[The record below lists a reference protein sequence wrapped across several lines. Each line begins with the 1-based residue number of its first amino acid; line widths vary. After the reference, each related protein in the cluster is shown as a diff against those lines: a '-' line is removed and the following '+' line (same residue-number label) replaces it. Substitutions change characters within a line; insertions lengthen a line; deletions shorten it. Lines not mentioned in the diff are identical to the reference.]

1 MSKWALD
8 NVLYRVIHVILMPEK
23 ESKVQSDVLVV
34 RKINK
39 TIYTKFKERALE
51 EHRNVGDAL
60 NQAMAEWLQKQDEL
74 EKPHIEKILSLN
86 GIVKTDNAVR
96 WSEEV
101 DETLYG
107 ESA

>member
-1 MSKWALD
+1 MPD
-8 NVLYRVIHVILMPEK
+8 NVRK
-23 ESKVQSDVLVV
+23 GKNDVLVV

-74 EKPHIEKILSLN
+74 EKPHIERILSLN
-86 GIVKTDNAVR
+86 GIVKTDKAVR

-107 ESA
+107 GSA

>member
-1 MSKWALD
+1 MSD
-8 NVLYRVIHVILMPEK
+8 K
-23 ESKVQSDVLVV
+23 EGKGKNDVLAV

-39 TIYTKFKERALE
+39 AIYNKFRERALE

-60 NQAMAEWLQKQDEL
+60 NQAMAEWLQKQDDQ
-74 EKPHIEKILSLN
+74 EKLHIERILNLN
-86 GIVKTDNAVR
+86 GIVKAKGAVR
-96 WSEEV
+96 WSEEI

>member
-1 MSKWALD
+1 MSD
-8 NVLYRVIHVILMPEK
+8 K
-23 ESKVQSDVLVV
+23 EGKGKNDVLVV

-39 TIYTKFKERALE
+39 AIYNKFRERALE

-60 NQAMAEWLQKQDEL
+60 NQAMAEWLQKQDDQ
-74 EKPHIEKILSLN
+74 EKLHIERILSLN
-86 GIVKTDNAVR
+86 GIVKAKGAVR
-96 WSEEV
+96 WSEEI

>member
-1 MSKWALD
+1 MH
-8 NVLYRVIHVILMPEK
+8 NNEK
-23 ESKVQSDVLVV
+23 EGKNDLLVV

-39 TIYTKFKERALE
+39 VTYNKFRERALE

-60 NQAMAEWLQKQDEL
+60 NQAMIEWLQKQDEQV
-74 EKPHIEKILSLN
+74 KPRIERILNFN
-86 GIVKTDNAVR
+86 GIVKSKKPVK

-107 ESA
+107 EES

>member
-1 MSKWALD
+1 MPD
-8 NVLYRVIHVILMPEK
+8 NKPERK
-23 ESKVQSDVLVV
+23 SDVLVV

-39 TIYTKFKERALE
+39 SLYKKFRERAME

-60 NQAMAEWLQKQDEL
+60 NQAMAEWLKAQDEKKKL
-74 EKPHIEKILSLN
+74 LIEGILNLN
-86 GIVKTDNAVR
+86 GLVKTDGKVR

>member
-1 MSKWALD
+1 MQD
-8 NVLYRVIHVILMPEK
+8 NEREGKNDL
-23 ESKVQSDVLVV
+23 LVV

-39 TIYTKFKERALE
+39 AIYNKFRQRALE

-60 NQAMAEWLQKQDEL
+60 NQAMVEWLQKQDERV
-74 EKPHIEKILSLN
+74 KPRIERILNLN
-86 GIVKTDNAVR
+86 GIVETKIPVK

-107 ESA
+107 EEA

>member
-1 MSKWALD
+1 MSD
-8 NVLYRVIHVILMPEK
+8 K
-23 ESKVQSDVLVV
+23 EGKGKNDVLVV

-39 TIYTKFKERALE
+39 AIYNKFRERALE

-60 NQAMAEWLQKQDEL
+60 NQAMAEWLQKQDEQ
-74 EKPHIEKILSLN
+74 EKLHIERILSLN
-86 GIVKTDNAVR
+86 GLVKAKGTVR
-96 WSEEV
+96 WSEEI

>member
-1 MSKWALD
+1 
-8 NVLYRVIHVILMPEK
+8 MPEN
-23 ESKVQSDVLVV
+23 ETEPRNDVLVV

-39 TIYTKFKERALE
+39 SLYNKFRERALE

-60 NQAMAEWLQKQDEL
+60 NQAMAEWIKAQDEKRKL
-74 EKPHIEKILSLN
+74 HIERILNLN
-86 GIVKTDNAVR
+86 GLVKTDMPVK

-107 ESA
+107 GSA

>member
-1 MSKWALD
+1 MTVAERK
-8 NVLYRVIHVILMPEK
+8 EK
-23 ESKVQSDVLVV
+23 NDTLVV

-39 TIYTKFKERALE
+39 AIYNKFRERALE

-60 NQAMAEWLQKQDEL
+60 NQAMVEWLEKQDERI
-74 EKPHIEKILSLN
+74 KPQIENVLKLN
-86 GIVKTDNAVR
+86 GIVKTNKPVK

-107 ESA
+107 DTL

>member
-1 MSKWALD
+1 MHHNKTE
-8 NVLYRVIHVILMPEK
+8 RK
-23 ESKVQSDVLVV
+23 SDVLVV

-39 TIYTKFKERALE
+39 SLYKKFRERAVE

-60 NQAMAEWLQKQDEL
+60 NQAMAEWLKAQDEKKKL
-74 EKPHIEKILSLN
+74 HIERILGLN
-86 GIVKTDNAVR
+86 GLVKTDVPVN

-107 ESA
+107 ESP